1 MKTILRYIIF
11 YSFALY
17 LVSELFPYGLHIHG
31 GLKTIFLAGLIFGAL
46 NLIVKPLIKAIAFP
60 LLFFTL
66 GLFSFIIDAGIL
78 FLLTKFIPEIQ
89 VHAFII
95 PKIAYSSY
103 SIPRTEL
110 NIFFAYIGLSAIIAI
125 ISMFLRWISE

>member
-1 MKTILRYIIF
+1 MKSIFRYIIF

-17 LVSELFPYGLHIHG
+17 VVSQLLPTGLTIHG
-31 GLKTIFLAGLIFGAL
+31 GLKTIFIAGAIFGGL

-60 LLFFTL
+60 FIFFTL
-66 GLFSFIIDAGIL
+66 GLFSFVIDAGIL
-78 FLLTKFIPEIQ
+78 FLLTRFIPDLQ
-89 VHAFII
+89 VHAFVI
-95 PKIAYSSY
+95 PKLAYNAY

-110 NIFFAYIGLSAIIAI
+110 NIFFAYIGLSAIIAF

>member
-1 MKTILRYIIF
+1 MKSIFRYIIY

-17 LVSELFPYGLHIHG
+17 VVSQLLPSGLSLHG
-31 GLKTIFLAGLIFGAL
+31 GVKTVFIAGAIFGGL

-60 LLFFTL
+60 FIFFTL
-66 GLFSFIIDAGIL
+66 GLFSFVIDAGIL
-78 FLLTKFIPEIQ
+78 FLLTRFIPDIQ
-89 VHAFII
+89 VHAFVI

-103 SIPRTEL
+103 SMPKTEL
-110 NIFFAYIGLSAIIAI
+110 NIFFAYIGLSAIIAF